1 MSIYL
6 DVIWLLN
13 FSFDLFLLLLTAIA
27 LKRKIFKLRIL
38 LSALLGSSIVLMMF
52 SPLAFIATHP
62 IGKMII
68 SMMMVLLAF
77 GFKRFR
83 YFFQSLLTFYFVTF
97 MVGGGMIG
105 AHYFLQVEMSYLDGV
120 LMTNSTGFGHPIS
133 WLFVLI
139 GFPVVWIFSRNR
151 LEGLEAKKIHFDQ
164 LVTVTISV
172 ESTQFTLNGLVDSGN
187 QLFDPITR
195 SPVMII
201 DTLKAQ
207 NYIPKPLV
215 NQAIQDDVMKSMS
228 ESGNESH
235 PWEHR
240 VRIIPYRVVGSE
252 HQFLLGFKPD
262 EVWIETK
269 NEKIKVHKTIVGLNR
284 TKLSSEDEYECI
296 VHPKMLQ
303 GQSIEHVS

>member
-1 MSIYL
+1 
-6 DVIWLLN
+6 
-13 FSFDLFLLLLTAIA
+13 
-27 LKRKIFKLRIL
+27 
-38 LSALLGSSIVLMMF
+38 MF

-62 IGKMII
+62 IGKMLI

-105 AHYFLQVEMSYLDGV
+105 AHYFLQAEMSYLDGV

-151 LEGLEAKKIHFDQ
+151 LEGLETKKIHFDQ
-164 LVTVTISV
+164 LVTVTIRV

-207 NYIPKPLV
+207 DYIPKLLV

-303 GQSIEHVS
+303 GQSIGHVS

>member
-13 FSFDLFLLLLTAIA
+13 FSFDLFLLFLTAIA
-27 LKRKIFKLRIL
+27 LKRKIFKIRIL

-68 SMMMVLLAF
+68 SMIMVLLAF

-105 AHYFLQVEMSYLDGV
+105 AHYFLQTEMSYLDGV

-151 LEGLEAKKIHFDQ
+151 LEGLETKKIHFDQ
-164 LVTVTISV
+164 LVTVTIRV
-172 ESTQFTLNGLVDSGN
+172 ESTQFTINGLVDSGN

-201 DTLKAQ
+201 DTLKVQ
-207 NYIPKPLV
+207 DYIPKLLV

-303 GQSIEHVS
+303 GQSIGHVS

>member
-68 SMMMVLLAF
+68 SIIMVLLAF

-105 AHYFLQVEMSYLDGV
+105 AHYFLQTEMSYLNGV

-151 LEGLEAKKIHFDQ
+151 LEGLETKKIHFDQ
-164 LVTVTISV
+164 LVTVTIRV
-172 ESTQFTLNGLVDSGN
+172 ESTQFTINGLVDSGN

-201 DTLKAQ
+201 DTLKVQ
-207 NYIPKPLV
+207 DYIPKLLV

-303 GQSIEHVS
+303 GQSIGHVS

>member
-6 DVIWLLN
+6 DVIWFLN

-27 LKRKIFKLRIL
+27 LKRKIYKLRIL
-38 LSALLGSSIVLMMF
+38 LAAFLGSSIVLMMF
-52 SPLAFIATHP
+52 SPLAFMATHP

-68 SMMMVLLAF
+68 SMMMVIIAF
-77 GFKRFR
+77 GFYRFR

-105 AHYFLQVEMSYLDGV
+105 AHYFLQAEMKYLDGL
-120 LMTNSTGFGHPIS
+120 LMTNSSGFGHPIS

-139 GFPVVWIFSRNR
+139 GFPIMWIFSRNR

-164 LVTVTISV
+164 MVTVTISV
-172 ESTQFTLNGLVDSGN
+172 DSTQFTLSGLVDSGN
-187 QLFDPITR
+187 QLYDPITR
-195 SPVMII
+195 SPVMVI
-201 DTLKAQ
+201 DTMKAKE
-207 NYIPKPLV
+207 YIPAQLV
-215 NQAIQDDVMKSMS
+215 YQALQQDVMRSLS
-228 ESGNESH
+228 ESGDESH

-252 HQFLLGFKPD
+252 NQFLLGFKPD

-284 TKLSSEDEYECI
+284 TTLSSENEYECI

>member
-105 AHYFLQVEMSYLDGV
+105 AHYFLQAEMSYLDGV

-164 LVTVTISV
+164 LVTVTIKV

-207 NYIPKPLV
+207 NYIPKLLV

>member
-27 LKRKIFKLRIL
+27 LKRKILKLRIIL
-38 LSALLGSSIVLMMF
+38 AALLGSSIVLLMF
-52 SPLAFIATHP
+52 SPLAFIAIHP
-62 IGKMII
+62 VGKTII
-68 SMMMVLLAF
+68 SMTMVWIAF

-83 YFFQSLLTFYFVTF
+83 YYFQSFLTFYFVTF

-105 AHYFLQVEMSYLDGV
+105 AHYFLQAEMSYLDGV

-139 GFPVVWIFSRNR
+139 GFPLVWMFSRNR

-164 LVTVTISV
+164 LVTVTIKV
-172 ESTQFTLNGLVDSGN
+172 DSTQFTLKGLVDSGN

-207 NYIPKPLV
+207 SYLPEQLV
-215 NQAIQDDVMKSMS
+215 NQAIQDDVMKSIS

-269 NEKIKVHKTIVGLNR
+269 TEKIKVPKSIVGLNR
-284 TKLSSEDEYECI
+284 TTLSSEDEYECI
-296 VHPKMLQ
+296 VHPRMLQ
-303 GQSIEHVS
+303 GQSIENVS

>member
-27 LKRKIFKLRIL
+27 LKRKIFKIRIL
-38 LSALLGSSIVLMMF
+38 LAALLGSSIVIMMF
-52 SPLAFIATHP
+52 TPLAAIATHP
-62 IGKMII
+62 IGKMMI
-68 SMMMVLLAF
+68 SMLMVWLAF

-105 AHYFLQVEMSYLDGV
+105 AHYFLQAEMSYLDGV
-120 LMTNSTGFGHPIS
+120 LMTNTTGFGHPIS

-139 GFPVVWIFSRNR
+139 GFPLIWVFSRNR
-151 LEGLEAKKIHFDQ
+151 IEGLEAKKIKFDQ
-164 LVTVTISV
+164 IVNVTIRV
-172 ESTQFTLNGLVDSGN
+172 ESTELLLKGLVDSGN

-201 DTLKAQ
+201 DTLKVREKLPEQ
-207 NYIPKPLV
+207 LV
-215 NQAIQDDVMKSMS
+215 NQAIQDDVMKSIS
-228 ESGNESH
+228 DSRNEGH
-235 PWEHR
+235 AWEHR
-240 VRIIPYRVVGSE
+240 VRIIPYRVVGRE
-252 HQFLLGFKPD
+252 NQFLLGFKPD
-262 EVWIETK
+262 EVLIETK
-269 NEKIKVHKTIVGLNR
+269 TEKITVHKTIVGLNR
-284 TKLSSEDEYECI
+284 TKLSSEDEYDCI

-303 GQSIEHVS
+303 SQSIEHVS

>member
-27 LKRKIFKLRIL
+27 LKRKIFKIRIL
-38 LSALLGSSIVLMMF
+38 LAALLGSSIVLMMF
-52 SPLAFIATHP
+52 SPLAFIALHP

-68 SMMMVLLAF
+68 SMIMVWLAF

-83 YFFQSLLTFYFVTF
+83 TYFQCLLTFYFVTF
-97 MVGGGMIG
+97 MVGGGMTG
-105 AHYFLQVEMSYLDGV
+105 AHYFLQTEMSHLDGV

-139 GFPVVWIFSRNR
+139 GFPVVWMFSRNR

-164 LVTVTISV
+164 LVTVSIRV
-172 ESTQFTLNGLVDSGN
+172 DSTRFTLKGLVDSGN

-207 NYIPKPLV
+207 SYIPQELV
-215 NQAIQDDVMKSMS
+215 NQAIQDDVIKSMS
-228 ESGNESH
+228 ESSESH

-269 NEKIKVHKTIVGLNR
+269 NEKIKVHKSIVGMNR

-303 GQSIEHVS
+303 GQSIGHVS

>member
-27 LKRKIFKLRIL
+27 LKRKIFKIRIL
-38 LSALLGSSIVLMMF
+38 LAALLGSSIVIMMF
-52 SPLAFIATHP
+52 TPLAAIATHP
-62 IGKMII
+62 IGKMMI
-68 SMMMVLLAF
+68 SMLMVWLAF

-105 AHYFLQVEMSYLDGV
+105 AHFFLQAEMSYLDGV
-120 LMTNSTGFGHPIS
+120 LMTNTTGFGHPIS

-139 GFPVVWIFSRNR
+139 GFPLIWVFSRNR
-151 LEGLEAKKIHFDQ
+151 IEGLEAKKIKFDQ
-164 LVTVTISV
+164 IVSVTIRV
-172 ESTQFTLNGLVDSGN
+172 ESTELLLKGLVDSGN

-201 DTLKAQ
+201 DTLKVREKLPEQ
-207 NYIPKPLV
+207 LV
-215 NQAIQDDVMKSMS
+215 NQAIQDDVMKSIS
-228 ESGNESH
+228 DSRYEGH
-235 PWEHR
+235 AWEHR
-240 VRIIPYRVVGSE
+240 VRIIPYRVVGRE
-252 HQFLLGFKPD
+252 NQFLLGFKPD
-262 EVWIETK
+262 EVLIETK
-269 NEKIKVHKTIVGLNR
+269 TEKITVHKTIVGLNR
-284 TKLSSEDEYECI
+284 TKLSSEDEYDCI

-303 GQSIEHVS
+303 SQSIEHVS

>member
-62 IGKMII
+62 LGKMII

-105 AHYFLQVEMSYLDGV
+105 AHYFLQAEMSYLDGI

-151 LEGLEAKKIHFDQ
+151 LEGLETKKIHFDQ
-164 LVTVTISV
+164 LVSVTIRV

-207 NYIPKPLV
+207 NYIPKLLV

-228 ESGNESH
+228 ESGDESH

-303 GQSIEHVS
+303 GQSIGHVS

>member
-1 MSIYL
+1 M
-6 DVIWLLN
+6 
-13 FSFDLFLLLLTAIA
+13 T
-27 LKRKIFKLRIL
+27 
-38 LSALLGSSIVLMMF
+38 
-52 SPLAFIATHP
+52 
-62 IGKMII
+62 
-68 SMMMVLLAF
+68 MVWIAF

-83 YFFQSLLTFYFVTF
+83 YYFQSFLTFYFVTF

-105 AHYFLQVEMSYLDGV
+105 AHYFFQAEMSYLDGV

-139 GFPVVWIFSRNR
+139 GFPLVWMFSRNR

-164 LVTVTISV
+164 LVTVTIKV
-172 ESTQFTLNGLVDSGN
+172 DSTQFTLKGLVDSGN

-207 NYIPKPLV
+207 SYIPWQLV
-215 NQAIQDDVMKSMS
+215 NQAIEDDVMKSIS

-269 NEKIKVHKTIVGLNR
+269 TEKIKVPKTIVGLNR
-284 TKLSSEDEYECI
+284 TTLSSEDEYECI
-296 VHPKMLQ
+296 VHPRMLQ
-303 GQSIEHVS
+303 GQSIENVS